1 MDKIKKIINII
12 PPAMRLPIIWAL
24 VFNSLT
30 YFGSRIFTQSR
41 YHYDLTNPVDEMIP
55 VIPEMMIFYWGSYL
69 YWAVNYVI
77 ASRREEETAYRFFSA
92 DFFAKIICLIVFL
105 LFPTTNVRPE
115 LTQQGFF
122 YDMLRTLYEVDAA
135 DNLLPSIHCLT
146 SWFCYIAVRD
156 NEKIPKWYRYSSLFV
171 TIMICVSTVTTK
183 QHVLI
188 DVAAGIALAEGSYQ
202 LVYKTQFCSWYRGC
216 MQWLRKK

>member
-1 MDKIKKIINII
+1 M
-12 PPAMRLPIIWAL
+12 
-24 VFNSLT
+24 
-30 YFGSRIFTQSR
+30 
-41 YHYDLTNPVDEMIP
+41 
-55 VIPEMMIFYWGSYL
+55 

-202 LVYKTQFCSWYRGC
+202 LVHKTQFCSWYRGC